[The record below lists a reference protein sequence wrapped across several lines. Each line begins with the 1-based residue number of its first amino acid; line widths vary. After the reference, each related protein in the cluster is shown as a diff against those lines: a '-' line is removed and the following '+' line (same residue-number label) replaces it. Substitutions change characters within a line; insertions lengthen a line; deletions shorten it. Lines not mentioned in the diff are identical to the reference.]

1 MHHTTTL
8 SMETFIEH
16 PAADVDPA
24 QLHAAFGL
32 AFADYLIGPFQLP
45 PAQWPHFLARQCVDL
60 ALSRVL
66 QRDGDILAFAFTAP
80 RPALGIW
87 RLATMGA
94 VPAARGSGA
103 APRLL
108 DNFIQRAR
116 HAGMAAVELEVFA
129 QNTRALRLYES
140 HGFQAQHAL
149 HGYHA
154 KAWDQAAFAAP
165 PAPAGVPTELTREQ
179 AFAWIDSAQRE
190 VFPDLPLQVC
200 TPVLATNPLPL
211 HAWQLGSA
219 VVVFTLPEDGKLQI
233 LSLIDRNPAQQ
244 DALGL
249 ALGLRTTYPDRQS
262 FVHELQRVDIGG
274 RALALAGFERKPLH
288 QLLMRRAI
296 VDNAAPAPH
305 NA

>member
-1 MHHTTTL
+1 
-8 SMETFIEH
+8 METFIEYS
-16 PAADVDPA
+16 AADVDPA

-108 DNFIQRAR
+108 DNFIQRTR
-116 HAGMAAVELEVFA
+116 HAGMAAGELEVFA

-154 KAWDQAAFAAP
+154 QARGQAELAAP
-165 PAPAGVPTELTREQ
+165 VGDPVEITREQ

-219 VVVFTLPEDGKLQI
+219 VVVFTQPEDGKLQI
-233 LSLIDRNPAQQ
+233 LSLIDRNPAQL

-249 ALGLRTTYPDRQS
+249 ARRLRSTYPDHQC
-262 FVHELQRVDIGG
+262 FVHELQRGDIGG
-274 RALALAGFERKPLH
+274 HALALAGFEPKPLH

-296 VDNAAPAPH
+296 VDNAAPAPQST
-305 NA
+305 